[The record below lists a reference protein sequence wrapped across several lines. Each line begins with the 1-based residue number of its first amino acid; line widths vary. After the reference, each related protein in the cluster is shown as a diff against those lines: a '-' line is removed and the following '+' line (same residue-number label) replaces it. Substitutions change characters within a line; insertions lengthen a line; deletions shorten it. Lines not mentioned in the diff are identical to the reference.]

1 MTQEAVGGTPFEG
14 VDAGAGLRLLA
25 VDDEPPALA
34 DLAWMLGQD
43 PRVASVRTASNGAEA
58 LALIQRDTFDAVFL
72 DIHMPGISGIDLA
85 GVLAKF
91 RQPPR
96 VVFVTAYEN
105 FAVEAFGVRAV
116 DYLLKPVDRARL
128 AEAVRRVLSDNPAE
142 EAQPELEDEKI
153 AVDRGGVTRFL
164 RRSDVRFVEAHGDYA
179 RLHTADE
186 SHLVRVS
193 LASMEDRWGSAGFVR
208 THRRYLVALASIAE
222 FRSDAGRCS
231 VVLTGGTQLPVA
243 RRHVRQVRAS
253 LLEVAQPKGSSTP
266 PTPPVSPSGQ

>member
-1 MTQEAVGGTPFEG
+1 MTQAPLGGSPPDG
-14 VDAGAGLRLLA
+14 VDGPAGLRLLA

-43 PRVASVRTASNGAEA
+43 PRVASVRTASDGAEA

-85 GVLAKF
+85 GVLARF

-96 VVFVTAYEN
+96 VVFVTAYDT
-105 FAVEAFGVRAV
+105 FAVEAFDIRAV
-116 DYLLKPVDRARL
+116 DYLLKPVDPARL
-128 AEAVRRVLSDNPAE
+128 AEAVRRVLSDSPAD

-153 AVDRGGVTRFL
+153 AVDRGGVTRFV
-164 RRSDVRFVEAHGDYA
+164 RRSEVRFVEAHGDYA
-179 RLHTADE
+179 RLHTAND

-222 FRSDAGRCS
+222 FRSDAGRCT
-231 VVLTGGTQLPVA
+231 VVLTGGAQLPVA
-243 RRHVRQVRAS
+243 RRHVRQVRAR
-253 LLEVAQPKGSSTP
+253 LLEVALPKGSSP
-266 PTPPVSPSGQ
+266 PAGGR